1 MTWDTAMNR
10 ITLVCLA
17 LIAGLVGC
25 SSASTPPQW
34 SLSVPEEYPASRYLT
49 AVGEASNRE
58 QAEQR
63 ALAALAREFEVNINE
78 QSRDYSL
85 FSSASGEDAEATNQQ
100 ISSRQL
106 IAATDQVIEGASPV
120 EYWQYQQQH
129 LVLVALERSGA
140 EQRLRQKINQLDQ
153 QTAALIRYAGN
164 SQLNTVVQ
172 ISALERAR
180 KLQLQRTPLNRNLSV
195 VSGKSIA
202 APATLAQLQQQIRDR
217 LAELQ
222 FQLSADNQLLP
233 QLQHA
238 VGQIGA
244 SVQFDGDL
252 NLNGSMDREPIVQ
265 QQGWFWLRGA
275 LQLTLSNSEGEVIAE
290 QRWPV
295 KISAQD
301 SGMVEQRLKDRIN
314 ADIANHLYQLLTA
327 TRVDAG

>member
-1 MTWDTAMNR
+1 MNR

-17 LIAGLVGC
+17 LITGLVGC
-25 SSASTPPQW
+25 STASTPPQW
-34 SLSVPEEYPASRYLT
+34 SMSVPEDYPASGYLT
-49 AVGEASNRE
+49 GVGEASNRE

-63 ALAALAREFEVNINE
+63 ALAALARAFEVNINE
-78 QSRDYSL
+78 QSRDFSL
-85 FSSASGEDAEATNQQ
+85 FRSAEGDEPEGTNQQ
-100 ISSRQL
+100 VSSRQL
-106 IAATDQVIEGASPV
+106 IAATQQVIEGASPV
-120 EYWQYQQQH
+120 EYWQYEQQY
-129 LVLVALERSGA
+129 LVLVALERGGA

-153 QTAALIRYAGN
+153 QSAALIRYADNRQRN
-164 SQLNTVVQ
+164 SVVQ

-180 KLQLQRTPLNRNLSV
+180 KLQHQRTPLNRNLSV

-202 APATLAQLQQQIRDR
+202 PPVTLAQLEKEIRDR

-222 FQLSADNQLLP
+222 FQLSADTQLLP

-244 SVQFDGDL
+244 SVQDAGDL

-275 LQLTLSNSEGEVIAE
+275 LQLTLSNNQGEVIAE

-295 KISAQD
+295 KISAQEP
-301 SGMVEQRLKDRIN
+301 GMVEQRLKDQIN
-314 ADIANHLYQLLTA
+314 ADIANQLYQLLTA